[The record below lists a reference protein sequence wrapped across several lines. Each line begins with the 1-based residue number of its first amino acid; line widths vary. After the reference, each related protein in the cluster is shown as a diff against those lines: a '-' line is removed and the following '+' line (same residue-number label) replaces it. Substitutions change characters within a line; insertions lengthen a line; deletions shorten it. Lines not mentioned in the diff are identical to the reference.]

1 MALVDKIKHGFRT
14 SGDTGAHKYLMVPIF
29 MFFGFLFAEDNIA
42 KYKVKGMQCP
52 QSCTVKITQAI
63 KKIDG
68 VKTCDVNFDQKTA
81 TVTYDQDKIDSKALA
96 EAINAATDYEVS
108 DKKAEEKK
116 SGSFLQ
122 RFFGSS

>member
-1 MALVDKIKHGFRT
+1 MKQILVL
-14 SGDTGAHKYLMVPIF
+14 S

-42 KYKVKGMQCP
+42 KYKVKGMQCA
-52 QSCTVKITQAI
+52 QSCPVKITEAI

-68 VKTCDVNFDQKTA
+68 VKTCDVNFDQNTA

-96 EAINAATDYEVS
+96 EAINEATDYDVS
-108 DKKAEEKK
+108 EKKAEEKK

>member
-1 MALVDKIKHGFRT
+1 
-14 SGDTGAHKYLMVPIF
+14 
-29 MFFGFLFAEDNIA
+29 MFLGCLFAQDNVA
-42 KYKVKGMQCP
+42 KYKVKGMQCS
-52 QSCTVKITQAI
+52 QSCPVKITQAI

-68 VKTCDVNFDQKTA
+68 VNVNFDQKTA

>member
-1 MALVDKIKHGFRT
+1 MKQTLI
-14 SGDTGAHKYLMVPIF
+14 IF

-108 DKKAEEKK
+108 DKKAEKAIKAPIKTRKK
-116 SGSFLQ
+116 SNS
-122 RFFGSS
+122 

>member
-1 MALVDKIKHGFRT
+1 MKQILV
-14 SGDTGAHKYLMVPIF
+14 LF

-42 KYKVKGMQCP
+42 KYKVKGMQCA
-52 QSCTVKITQAI
+52 QSCPVKITEAI

-68 VKTCDVNFDQKTA
+68 VKTCDVNFDQNTA

-96 EAINAATDYEVS
+96 EAINAATDYDDS

-116 SGSFLQ
+116 NSSFFQ

>member
-1 MALVDKIKHGFRT
+1 MKQTLI
-14 SGDTGAHKYLMVPIF
+14 IF
-29 MFFGFLFAEDNIA
+29 MLFGFLFAEDNIA
-42 KYKVKGMQCP
+42 KYKVKGMQCS
-52 QSCTVKITQAI
+52 QSCPVKITQAI
-63 KKIDG
+63 NKIDG

-96 EAINAATDYEVS
+96 EAINAATDYDVS
-108 DKKAEEKK
+108 DNKAEEKK

>member
-1 MALVDKIKHGFRT
+1 MKQTLI
-14 SGDTGAHKYLMVPIF
+14 IF
-29 MFFGFLFAEDNIA
+29 MFFGFLFAEDNVA
-42 KYKVKGMQCP
+42 KYKVKGMQCS
-52 QSCTVKITQAI
+52 QSCPVSITKAV

-96 EAINAATDYEVS
+96 ESINASTNYEVS

>member
-1 MALVDKIKHGFRT
+1 MKQILVL
-14 SGDTGAHKYLMVPIF
+14 S

-42 KYKVKGMQCP
+42 KYKVKGMQCA
-52 QSCTVKITQAI
+52 QSCPVKITEAI

-68 VKTCDVNFDQKTA
+68 VKTCDVNFEQNTA

-96 EAINAATDYEVS
+96 EAINASTDYEVS
-108 DKKAEEKK
+108 DKKAKEKK

>member
-1 MALVDKIKHGFRT
+1 MKQILVL
-14 SGDTGAHKYLMVPIF
+14 S

-42 KYKVKGMQCP
+42 KYKVKGMQCA
-52 QSCTVKITQAI
+52 QSCPVKITEAI

-68 VKTCDVNFDQKTA
+68 VKTCDVNFDQNTA

-96 EAINAATDYEVS
+96 EAINAATDYDVS

-116 SGSFLQ
+116 NSSVFQ
-122 RFFGSS
+122 RLFGSA

>member
-1 MALVDKIKHGFRT
+1 MSFYALVPPLKPKQPYP
-14 SGDTGAHKYLMVPIF
+14 A
-29 MFFGFLFAEDNIA
+29 
-42 KYKVKGMQCP
+42 
-52 QSCTVKITQAI
+52 VKITQAI

-96 EAINAATDYEVS
+96 EAINAATGYEVS

>member
-1 MALVDKIKHGFRT
+1 MKQILV
-14 SGDTGAHKYLMVPIF
+14 LF

-42 KYKVKGMQCP
+42 KYKVKGMQCA
-52 QSCTVKITQAI
+52 QSCPVKITEAI

-68 VKTCDVNFDQKTA
+68 VKTCDVNFDQNTA

-96 EAINAATDYEVS
+96 EAINAATDYDVS
-108 DKKAEEKK
+108 DKKVEEKK

>member
-1 MALVDKIKHGFRT
+1 MKQILV
-14 SGDTGAHKYLMVPIF
+14 LF

-42 KYKVKGMQCP
+42 KYKVKGMQCA
-52 QSCTVKITQAI
+52 QSCPVKITEAI

-68 VKTCDVNFDQKTA
+68 VKTCDVNFDQNTA
-81 TVTYDQDKIDSKALA
+81 TVTYDQNKIDSKALA
-96 EAINAATDYEVS
+96 EAINAATDYDVS

-116 SGSFLQ
+116 SGSFLG

>member
-1 MALVDKIKHGFRT
+1 MKQILVL
-14 SGDTGAHKYLMVPIF
+14 S

-42 KYKVKGMQCP
+42 KYKVKGMQCA
-52 QSCTVKITQAI
+52 QSCPVKITEAI

-68 VKTCDVNFDQKTA
+68 VKTCDVNFDQNTA

-96 EAINAATDYEVS
+96 EAINAATDYDVS
-108 DKKAEEKK
+108 DKKAEEKN
-116 SGSFLQ
+116 SSSFFQ

>member
-1 MALVDKIKHGFRT
+1 
-14 SGDTGAHKYLMVPIF
+14 

-42 KYKVKGMQCP
+42 KYKVKCMQCQ
-52 QSCTVKITQAI
+52 QSCPVKITQAI

-68 VKTCDVNFDQKTA
+68 VKTCDINFDQKTA
-81 TVTYDQDKIDSKALA
+81 TVTYDQDKIDSKELA
-96 EAINAATDYEVS
+96 ESINASTNYKVS

>member
-1 MALVDKIKHGFRT
+1 MKQILV
-14 SGDTGAHKYLMVPIF
+14 LF

-42 KYKVKGMQCP
+42 KYKVKGMQCA
-52 QSCTVKITQAI
+52 QSRPVKITEAI

-68 VKTCDVNFDQKTA
+68 VKTCDVNFDQNTA

-96 EAINAATDYEVS
+96 EAINDATDYEVS

>member
-1 MALVDKIKHGFRT
+1 MKQTLI
-14 SGDTGAHKYLMVPIF
+14 IF
-29 MFFGFLFAEDNIA
+29 MLFGLLFAGDNIA
-42 KYKVKGMQCP
+42 KYKVKGMQCS
-52 QSCTVKITQAI
+52 QSCPVKITQAI
-63 KKIDG
+63 NKIDG

-96 EAINAATDYEVS
+96 EAINAATNYDVS
-108 DKKAEEKK
+108 DNKAEEKK

>member
-1 MALVDKIKHGFRT
+1 MKQILVL
-14 SGDTGAHKYLMVPIF
+14 S

-42 KYKVKGMQCP
+42 KYKVKGMQCA
-52 QSCTVKITQAI
+52 QSCPVKITEAI

-68 VKTCDVNFDQKTA
+68 VKTCDVNFDQNTA

-96 EAINAATDYEVS
+96 EAINAATDYDVS

>member
-1 MALVDKIKHGFRT
+1 MKQILVL
-14 SGDTGAHKYLMVPIF
+14 S
-29 MFFGFLFAEDNIA
+29 MFFGFLFAEENIA
-42 KYKVKGMQCP
+42 KYKVKGMQCA
-52 QSCTVKITQAI
+52 QSCPVKITEAI

-68 VKTCDVNFDQKTA
+68 VKTCDVNFDQNTA

-96 EAINAATDYEVS
+96 EAINAATDYDVS

-116 SGSFLQ
+116 SSSFFQ

>member
-1 MALVDKIKHGFRT
+1 MKQTLI
-14 SGDTGAHKYLMVPIF
+14 IF
-29 MFFGFLFAEDNIA
+29 MLFGFLFAEDNIA
-42 KYKVKGMQCP
+42 KYKVKGMQCS
-52 QSCTVKITQAI
+52 QSCPVKITQAI
-63 KKIDG
+63 NKIDG

-96 EAINAATDYEVS
+96 EAINAATNYDVS
-108 DKKAEEKK
+108 DNKAEEKK

>member
-1 MALVDKIKHGFRT
+1 MKQILVL
-14 SGDTGAHKYLMVPIF
+14 S

-42 KYKVKGMQCP
+42 KYKVKGMQCA
-52 QSCTVKITQAI
+52 QSCPVKITEAI

-68 VKTCDVNFDQKTA
+68 VKTCDVNFDQNTA

-96 EAINAATDYEVS
+96 EAINEATDYEVS

>member
-1 MALVDKIKHGFRT
+1 
-14 SGDTGAHKYLMVPIF
+14 
-29 MFFGFLFAEDNIA
+29 
-42 KYKVKGMQCP
+42 
-52 QSCTVKITQAI
+52 
-63 KKIDG
+63 
-68 VKTCDVNFDQKTA
+68 VNFGQKTA

-108 DKKAEEKK
+108 DIKAEEKK

>member
-1 MALVDKIKHGFRT
+1 MKQILVL
-14 SGDTGAHKYLMVPIF
+14 S

-42 KYKVKGMQCP
+42 KYKVKGMQCA
-52 QSCTVKITQAI
+52 QSCPVKITEAI

-68 VKTCDVNFDQKTA
+68 VKTCDVNFDQNTA

-96 EAINAATDYEVS
+96 EAINASTDYEVS

>member
-1 MALVDKIKHGFRT
+1 MKQILVL
-14 SGDTGAHKYLMVPIF
+14 S

-42 KYKVKGMQCP
+42 KYKVKGMQCA
-52 QSCTVKITQAI
+52 QSCPVKITEAI

-68 VKTCDVNFDQKTA
+68 VKTCDVNFDQNTA

-96 EAINAATDYEVS
+96 EAINDATDYEVS